1 MFFFVNLED
10 PADLKSQDSLEGK
23 RNLAVQNIENDRIRS
38 ILRDLQLRIRELN
51 YNWLVFGW

>member
-23 RNLAVQNIENDRIRS
+23 RNLAVHNIENDRIRS

-51 YNWLVFGW
+51 YN